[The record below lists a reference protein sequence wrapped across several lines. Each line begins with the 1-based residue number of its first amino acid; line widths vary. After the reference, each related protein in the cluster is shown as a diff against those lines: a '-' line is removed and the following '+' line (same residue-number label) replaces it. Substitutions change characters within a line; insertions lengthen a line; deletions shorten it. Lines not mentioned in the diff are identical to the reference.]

1 MIFRI
6 YLYGGDELLWLRI
19 HFIVLSLIY
28 LVIVIGK
35 NYFKI
40 QGYGWAFVA
49 ISLSGK
55 FFDVRTSENVLSGSF
70 SGSMIFRVFCLFIA
84 LMILIKEFNVVMVPQ
99 LLGFKCI
106 LGYGFVCFFSTIW
119 SVAPVVTFGKS
130 IEILVAVLLV
140 VVASSKQDAKIVLSS
155 IVNIIVYLLAIQII
169 FILLCGLFAIP
180 GFVERSAGGLA
191 KLFSNRLVSPFMS
204 ANGIGYSSSLILVF
218 LIAFKKDIRFFYFY
232 FVIFLAS
239 LLMSTSRTSF
249 FILILSFIFV
259 NLRRSNFALLGFIFF
274 WFSFYCKQ
282 YFFNRYRNYSS
293 GTMDANIREYT
304 KFEWQDRIVGVCIKS
319 HFR

>member
-1 MIFRI
+1 VAADTLYCIEFNIFSYSYWKKLFQNSGI
-6 YLYGGDELLWLRI
+6 L
-19 HFIVLSLIY
+19 
-28 LVIVIGK
+28 
-35 NYFKI
+35 
-40 QGYGWAFVA
+40 GWAFVA

-304 KFEWQDRIVGVCIKS
+304 KFEWQDRIVGVCIRAC
-319 HFR
+319 F